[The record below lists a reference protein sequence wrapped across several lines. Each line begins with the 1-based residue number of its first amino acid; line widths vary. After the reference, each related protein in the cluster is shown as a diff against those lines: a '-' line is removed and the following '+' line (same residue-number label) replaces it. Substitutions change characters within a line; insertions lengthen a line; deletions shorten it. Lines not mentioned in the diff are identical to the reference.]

1 MKLNKK
7 LLLIIIASIAV
18 YSIFLILSD
27 FNKLSE
33 KFFDF
38 KVEFLPIIV
47 PLVTFGWLALYFR
60 WTILLKNSGYVLP
73 HRKNFQIF
81 LSGFPLSIT
90 PGKVGELIKCQ
101 LLKENFGT
109 PRKIT
114 APIILV
120 ERLYNAVG
128 IIIISI
134 FGIWYFD
141 FSAIVIMIT
150 ACILTVIFIALRSKK
165 LFTMLI
171 NKVSK
176 IKFLSKFSDSFIDSY
191 DVINHSIKPKIF
203 IICSVLSAIY
213 WILESIAV
221 YFILKS
227 FGIDLFEISDV
238 ILTYTT
244 SIILGVASLVPGG
257 IGVSEGT
264 LIGLLTINGLTFSTA
279 VSLTIFIRIFTLWY
293 SVLVGFIALKFTGAF
308 SLNNSTVQK
317 NS

>member
-1 MKLNKK
+1 MRLNQKI
-7 LLLIIIASIAV
+7 LIIIISSIIIYAT
-18 YSIFLILSD
+18 FLILSD
-27 FNKLSE
+27 FSKLAD
-33 KFFDF
+33 KILDF
-38 KVEFLPIIV
+38 KIEFLPVIL
-47 PLVTFGWLALYFR
+47 PLVSVGWLALYFR
-60 WTILLKNSGYVLP
+60 WTLLLKNSGYVLP
-73 HRKNFQIF
+73 HKKNFQIF
-81 LSGFPLSIT
+81 LSGFSLSIT

-101 LLKENFGT
+101 LLKENFDT

-134 FGIWYFD
+134 FGVLYLD
-141 FSAIVIMIT
+141 FSGIVILIT
-150 ACILTVIFIALRSKK
+150 TCILITIFLTLRSKQIFLK
-165 LFTMLI
+165 II
-171 NKVSK
+171 NKKSK
-176 IKFLSKFSDSFIDSY
+176 IKFLSKYSNSFSDSY

-203 IICSVLSAIY
+203 VTCSALSATY

-221 YFILKS
+221 YFILQS

-244 SIILGVASLVPGG
+244 SIILGVASFIPGG
-257 IGVSEGT
+257 IGVSEST
-264 LIGLLTINGLTFSTA
+264 LIGLLTINGLVFSSA

-308 SLNNSTVQK
+308 SINNSIQK

>member
-1 MKLNKK
+1 MKFNKK
-7 LLLIIIASIAV
+7 LLLIIISSIIV
-18 YSIFLILSD
+18 YSLFLIFSD

-33 KFFDF
+33 KILDF
-38 KVEFLPIIV
+38 KIEFLPIIL
-47 PLVTFGWLALYFR
+47 PLVSLGWLALYFR
-60 WTILLKNSGYVLP
+60 WTLLLKNSGYVLP
-73 HRKNFQIF
+73 HKKNFQIF

-101 LLKENFGT
+101 LLKENFNT

-141 FSAIVIMIT
+141 FSGIVILIT
-150 ACILTVIFIALRSKK
+150 ACILTGIFIALRSKK
-165 LFTMLI
+165 LFLKLI
-171 NKVSK
+171 EKSSK
-176 IKFLSKFSDSFIDSY
+176 IKFLSKFSDSFTDSY
-191 DVINHSIKPKIF
+191 DVINDSIKPRIF
-203 IICSVLSAIY
+203 IISSILSAIY

-244 SIILGVASLVPGG
+244 SIILGVASFVPGG

-264 LIGLLTINGLTFSTA
+264 LIGLLSIHGLTFSTA

-293 SVLVGFIALKFTGAF
+293 AVLVGLIALKFTGAF
-308 SLNNSTVQK
+308 SINNSTEK
-317 NS
+317 SS

>member
-1 MKLNKK
+1 MKFNKK
-7 LLLIIIASIAV
+7 LLLIIISSIIV
-18 YSIFLILSD
+18 YSLFLIFSD

-33 KFFDF
+33 KILDF
-38 KVEFLPIIV
+38 KIEFLPIIL
-47 PLVTFGWLALYFR
+47 PLVSLGWLALYFR
-60 WTILLKNSGYVLP
+60 WTLLLKNSGYVLP
-73 HRKNFQIF
+73 HKKNFQIF

-101 LLKENFGT
+101 LLKENFNT

-141 FSAIVIMIT
+141 FSGIVILIT
-150 ACILTVIFIALRSKK
+150 ACILAGIFITLRSKK
-165 LFTMLI
+165 LFLKLI
-171 NKVSK
+171 EKSSK
-176 IKFLSKFSDSFIDSY
+176 IKFLSKFSDSFTDSY
-191 DVINHSIKPKIF
+191 DVINDSIKPRIF
-203 IICSVLSAIY
+203 IISSILSAIY

-244 SIILGVASLVPGG
+244 SIILGVASFVPGG

-264 LIGLLTINGLTFSTA
+264 LIGLLSIHGLTFSTA

-293 SVLVGFIALKFTGAF
+293 AVLVGLIALKFTGAF
-308 SLNNSTVQK
+308 SINNSTEK
-317 NS
+317 SS

>member
-1 MKLNKK
+1 MKFNKK
-7 LLLIIIASIAV
+7 LLLIIISSIIV
-18 YSIFLILSD
+18 YSLFLIFSD

-33 KFFDF
+33 KILDF
-38 KVEFLPIIV
+38 KIEFLPIIL
-47 PLVTFGWLALYFR
+47 PLVSLGWLALYFR
-60 WTILLKNSGYVLP
+60 WTLLLKNSGYVLP
-73 HRKNFQIF
+73 HKKNFQIF

-101 LLKENFGT
+101 LLKENFNT

-141 FSAIVIMIT
+141 FSGIVILIT
-150 ACILTVIFIALRSKK
+150 ACILAGIFITLRSKK
-165 LFTMLI
+165 LFLKLI
-171 NKVSK
+171 EKSSK
-176 IKFLSKFSDSFIDSY
+176 IKFLSKFSDSFTDSY
-191 DVINHSIKPKIF
+191 DVINDSTKPRIF
-203 IICSVLSAIY
+203 IISSILSAIY

-244 SIILGVASLVPGG
+244 SIILGVASFVPGG

-264 LIGLLTINGLTFSTA
+264 LIGLLSIHGLTFSTA

-293 SVLVGFIALKFTGAF
+293 AVLVGLIALKFTGAF
-308 SLNNSTVQK
+308 SINNSTEK
-317 NS
+317 SS